1 MQDWR
6 TFRPAI
12 WLAMLGIAVILVIRP
27 AYFGAALLGAAIGV
41 AIRIEMVRRRGVR
54 GAPPSGRRR

>member
-6 TFRPAI
+6 IFRPAI
-12 WLAMLGIAVILVIRP
+12 WLGMLGIAVILVVHP

-41 AIRIEMVRRRGVR
+41 GIRIEMTRRRASR
-54 GAPPSGRRR
+54 SAPPSGRRR